1 MRRPLRGPH
10 PAPGVPRFRRMDRA
24 DVGAA
29 GREVERVSGAAARRP
44 WVQRLARAGFFS
56 RAAVYGLVGLLALA
70 VALGRG
76 GRATDSRGALA
87 VLARAPLG
95 GVLLGAVAV
104 GLAGLALW
112 FIVEALAD
120 PDARRGVKGAAIRIG
135 KVGAGLAYGSL
146 AFFAFRLL
154 VGAHTGPHGNAAAR
168 SGAARA
174 LDLPGGPVLVAIV
187 GVAVMGVGGKQ
198 IWRGVRQRFTRR
210 LDLARMGPRL
220 ARWARGLGTAGFV
233 AQGTIFGIVGVTLVR
248 AALAHDAREARGFD
262 GALAAIARQPEGATL
277 LAVAALGLLAYAA
290 FAVVEGRYRRL

>member
-1 MRRPLRGPH
+1 
-10 PAPGVPRFRRMDRA
+10 MDRA

-112 FIVEALAD
+112 FVVDGLAD
-120 PDARRGVKGAAIRIG
+120 RDPSRRGLKGAAIRIG
-135 KVGAGLAYGSL
+135 RICAGLAYGSL

-154 VGAHTGPHGNAAAR
+154 AGADAAPHGNAAAR

-174 LDLPGGPVLVAIV
+174 FALPGGPVLVALV
-187 GVAVMGVGGKQ
+187 GLAVVAVGGKQ

-220 ARWARGLGTAGFV
+220 ARWARGLGTVGFV
-233 AQGTIFGIVGVTLVR
+233 AQGTVFGIVGVYLVR
-248 AALAHDAREARGFD
+248 AGLAHDAREARGVD
-262 GALAAIARQPEGATL
+262 GALSAIARQPEGATL
-277 LAVAALGLLAYAA
+277 LGVAALGLLAYAA